1 MAVLSFIT
9 AAATPRSVD
18 MTGLSITSVGAEL
31 LDDPDASPA
40 AVAKSLRNI
49 ARANRW
55 FGGAAAVRFGLDR
68 TFGGLPPGSSISLL
82 DLGTGFG
89 DLPGVAIRWGAVRGI
104 RIVPVGLE
112 LNRVAAHLAR
122 AAGLP
127 MALACAGA
135 PPIRDKS
142 VDLVLVS
149 QVAHHLTSE
158 SVVHLLRTCDRLARR
173 AVIVSDLRR
182 APLAAPAFWCG
193 ARFLS
198 FDPVTVADGITSIR
212 RGFSR
217 RELQALMTSAGVE
230 GRVDQRRGFRLVA
243 SWFPRPTQ

>member
-1 MAVLSFIT
+1 MAGPSFII
-9 AAATPRSVD
+9 AAATPRSVE

-31 LDDPDASPA
+31 LDDPAASPA
-40 AVAKSLRNI
+40 AVAESLRNI

-55 FGGAAAVRFGLDR
+55 FGGAAAVRFGLGR
-68 TFGGLPPGSSISLL
+68 TLRGLPPGTSLSLL
-82 DLGTGFG
+82 DLGTGLG
-89 DLPGVAIRWGAVRGI
+89 DLPNVAVRWGAVRGI
-104 RIVPVGLE
+104 RIVTVGVE

-122 AAGLP
+122 AAGLH
-127 MALACAGA
+127 MAVACAGA

-142 VDLVLVS
+142 VDIVLVS

-173 AVIVSDLRR
+173 AVIVADLRR
-182 APLAAPAFWCG
+182 DPLAAPAFWCG

-198 FDPVTVADGITSIR
+198 FDAVTVADGLTSIR

-217 RELQALMTSAGVE
+217 RELQTLMASAGIE
-230 GRVDQRRGFRLVA
+230 GRVNQRPGFRLVA
-243 SWFPRPTQ
+243 TWFPRPGR